1 MDVRLRLKLCVC
13 VFKLILASLGITIKF
28 QENIVLLLSSEL
40 HNFQDVYLQTSKE
53 MAEDYSGEFYLCPF
67 EIDSHVCAPKKT
79 TCCIPALKSEDK
91 LHM

>member
-1 MDVRLRLKLCVC
+1 MRVC

-28 QENIVLLLSSEL
+28 QENIVLLLTYEL

-67 EIDSHVCAPKKT
+67 EIDSHVCAPKKDHLLYP
-79 TCCIPALKSEDK
+79 CLEKRR
-91 LHM
+91 